1 MSLDQFKILKAG
13 IESQPALRN
22 EFELAFAAIASKH
35 HPSDR
40 AERFVFGGTCEWLL
54 AITAWKAGVK
64 ALPAGH
70 GQNGFDLMQFRDAMQ
85 GLWSLKSSAS
95 PVSSGSINLRNNASS
110 TTKATGAVYDHPTV
124 FMGPYLPGITYV
136 DFKVATGMAN
146 AIVYDKDAAK
156 LKTKAVL
163 DYATAHPELV
173 IPVKLSAIKTVS
185 DIDSNLKIVANV
197 LESGTYPLLKP
208 TVELLQNYALEIKY
222 LRKQHAEGIITDENF
237 QKKLL
242 EMELQ

>member
-1 MSLDQFKILKAG
+1 MSLDQFQVLKAG

-22 EFELAFAAIASKH
+22 EFELAFAALASKH
-35 HPSDR
+35 HPSER
-40 AERFVFGGTCEWLL
+40 AERFVFGGICEWLL
-54 AITAWKAGVK
+54 AITAWKAGVR

-95 PVSSGSINLRNNASS
+95 RVLSGSINLRNNASS
-110 TTKATGAVYDHPTV
+110 TSKGTGAVYDKPTI

-136 DFKVATGMAN
+136 DFKVATSMAA

-163 DYATAHPELV
+163 DYAIAHPDLV
-173 IPVKLSAIKTVS
+173 IPVKLSAVKTASEV
-185 DIDSNLKIVANV
+185 DANLKIVAKI

-208 TVELLQNYALEIKY
+208 TVELLQDYTLEIKY
-222 LRKQHAEGIITDENF
+222 LRKQHDEGIISDENF

-242 EMELQ
+242 EMELK

>member
-1 MSLDQFKILKAG
+1 MSLDQFQILRQG
-13 IESQPALRN
+13 FQDSPALRN
-22 EFELAFAAIASKH
+22 EFELAFAAVASKH

-40 AERFVFGGTCEWLL
+40 SERFVFGGTCEWLL

-95 PVSSGSINLRNNASS
+95 PKSSGSINLRNNASS
-110 TTKATGAVYDHPTV
+110 TTKAAGAIYDHPTV

-136 DFKVATGMAN
+136 DFKVATTMAA

-156 LKTKAVL
+156 IKSKAVL
-163 DYATAHPELV
+163 DYARANPELV
-173 IPVKLSAIKTVS
+173 IPVKLSAVKAVS
-185 DIDSNLKIVANV
+185 EIDSNLKIVANV

-222 LRKQHAEGIITDENF
+222 LRKQHDEGYISDENF
-237 QKKLL
+237 KKKLL
-242 EMELQ
+242 EMELK